1 MARFL
6 ITTTALLL
14 IVAVFWLFEEDL
26 PAEEVDRRYSNEA
39 SDFLT
44 TPSGARLHFRDE
56 GNPDGIPLLLVHGA
70 SASLHTWEP
79 WVAELGDTFRMVT
92 LDLPGHGLT
101 GRVPDDDYG
110 PDAQSRAVSAV
121 AEHLRLERF
130 VIGGNS
136 MGGGVSWRYALEF
149 PRQILALILVDA
161 SPPQGWRDDSEPS
174 RGPTP
179 IAFTLLQQPWFRAL
193 ARYLDPQL
201 LVEQGL
207 RAAYHDA
214 DAVDDE
220 LIARYRDLTLRQ
232 GSRHALMARFGQPRR
247 EADTAGDP
255 ADISLPTLILWGAH
269 DTMIG
274 VEHGE
279 RFADV
284 MPDARLVIY
293 PDLGHVPMEEAPR
306 RTAADVREFLDAAL
320 SEDSAP

>member
-14 IVAVFWLFEEDL
+14 IVAVFWLFEGDL
-26 PAEEVDRRYSNEA
+26 PAEEVDSRYSNDA

-44 TPSGARLHFRDE
+44 TPSGARLHFRDQ
-56 GNPDGIPLLLVHGA
+56 GNPDGVPLLLVHGS

-79 WVAELGDTFRMVT
+79 WVAELGDTYRVVT

-110 PDAQSRAVSAV
+110 SDAQISAVSAV
-121 AEHLRLERF
+121 AGHLQLERF

-161 SPPQGWRDDSEPS
+161 SPPQEWRDDSEPS
-174 RGPTP
+174 RGRTP

-220 LIARYRDLTLRQ
+220 MIARYRDLTLRE
-232 GSRHALMARFGQPRR
+232 GSRQAMMARFAQPGRSA
-247 EADTAGDP
+247 EVPGGP
-255 ADISLPTLILWGAH
+255 ADIGQPTLILWGAH
-269 DTMIG
+269 DTLIG
-274 VEHGE
+274 MEHGE
-279 RFADV
+279 RFRDV
-284 MPDARLVIY
+284 MPDARLVVY
-293 PDLGHVPMEEAPR
+293 PDLGHLPMEEAPR
-306 RTAADVREFLDAAL
+306 RSAADVREFLAVAL
-320 SEDSAP
+320 SEHIDP